1 MKREEKDGA
10 VWLDCSRCGEMFP
23 AFETGHEI
31 SRTMENLYAN
41 DDFRHCAKCR
51 EELAAEAERREAE
64 QRRRDFLANI
74 PKLAAASGIPDL
86 YRIHRHTGETLSVP
100 LVPHVVKWLWEHREC
115 NLLVS
120 GKTGVGKST
129 SACFVAVKMLEEGK
143 RVRYVKLRRLLSEWR
158 EARTSDESFADE
170 RFFSDIRKLHLL
182 ILDEVADKTK
192 TTESGQEMM
201 YELLDMIADGEI
213 KTRLWML
220 GNFRDGVL
228 EEIFGDTDPVF
239 RRVEENFVCVGAT
252 DQMMKI
258 FHVYKSYGE

>member
-1 MKREEKDGA
+1 MKREERDGQI
-10 VWLDCSRCGEMFP
+10 WLDCSRCGQMFP
-23 AFETGHEI
+23 AFESGSDF
-31 SRTMENLYAN
+31 SRTMESLYAA
-41 DDFRHCAKCR
+41 DAHRHCAKCR
-51 EELAAEAERREAE
+51 EELSAEAERREAE
-64 QRRRDFLANI
+64 QRRRDFLASI
-74 PKLAAASGIPDL
+74 PTLAAKSGIPDL
-86 YRIHRHTGETLSVP
+86 YRIHRQTGEPLTAP
-100 LVPHVVKWLWEHREC
+100 LVPHVVKWLWDHRDS
-115 NLLVS
+115 NLLIA

-158 EARTSDESFADE
+158 EARTSDEAFADE
-170 RFFSDIRKLHLL
+170 RFFDRIQKLHLL

-228 EEIFGDTDPVF
+228 EEIFGDADPVF
-239 RRVEENFVCVGAT
+239 RRVEENFVCAGAT

-258 FHVYKSYGE
+258 FHVYKSGE